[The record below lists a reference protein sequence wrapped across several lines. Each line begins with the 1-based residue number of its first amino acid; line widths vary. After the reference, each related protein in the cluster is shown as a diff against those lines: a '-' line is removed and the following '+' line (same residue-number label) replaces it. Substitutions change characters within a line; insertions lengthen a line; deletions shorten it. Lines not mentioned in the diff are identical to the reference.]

1 MEKPLAIT
9 IGDVCGVGPE
19 ILLRT
24 AAAGTLPAGAV
35 AYGDLPALELCR
47 ETLGLDV
54 AIQAVAGPE
63 EAAAGGALKVI
74 DAGLLQRGDITV
86 GRISGPCGAAAVE
99 YVRQATLDALAGKV
113 AGIVTLPINKEAS
126 RGAHPDF
133 QGHTE
138 LIAGLCG
145 SERYTMMLASPKMIV
160 THVSTHVSLAEAIRR
175 VTTERVLEVIE
186 LSVAPT
192 TRLRGRARIAVAGLN
207 PHAGEHGAFGREDIE
222 AIGPAVERA
231 RERGIDAHGPI
242 APDTLFLKA
251 AKGEYDAVVCMY
263 HDQGHIPMKLHGFA
277 DAVNIT
283 IGLPIIRASVDH
295 GTAFDIAWQGKADTA
310 NFATACAMA
319 EKLIGSTCNA

>member
-1 MEKPLAIT
+1 MDKPLAIT
-9 IGDVCGVGPE
+9 IGDCCGVGPE

-24 AAAGTLPAGAV
+24 AAAGAMPENVV
-35 AYGDLPALELCR
+35 AYGDLAALELCR
-47 ETLGLDV
+47 EKLGLQV
-54 AIQAVAGPE
+54 QLKAATSSEEPAG
-63 EAAAGGALKVI
+63 EALRVV
-74 DAGLLQRGDITV
+74 DAGLLSQADVTP
-86 GRISGPCGAAAVE
+86 GRIAGRCGAAAVE

-138 LIAGLCG
+138 FIAGLCG
-145 SERYTMMLASPKMIV
+145 SQRYTMMLASPKMIV

-175 VTTERVLEVIE
+175 VTAERVLEVID
-186 LSVAPT
+186 LTAAPT
-192 TRLRGRARIAVAGLN
+192 HKLRDRARIAVAGLN

-222 AIGPAVERA
+222 AIEPAVKTA
-231 RERGIDAHGPI
+231 CQNGIDAHGPI

-251 AKGEYDAVVCMY
+251 AKGDFDAVVCMY

-283 IGLPIIRASVDH
+283 IGLPIVRTSVDH

-310 NFATACAMA
+310 NFITACNMA
-319 EKLIGSTCNA
+319 KRLCA